1 MLETI
6 LANDWMIYLIS
17 LGVFLV
23 TMLICGHHLKKYGF
37 LQAIFSIICVP
48 MLVHGLGMLL
58 AYIFKE
64 TPDMAEF
71 FSACVFG
78 LDGIKDLFIEL
89 FKIVGIKWFYETGSF
104 YLPFG
109 VLFILTYGY
118 SITWRKKH
126 KKNKNKEE
134 DNK

>member
-6 LANDWMIYLIS
+6 LTNDWMIYLIS

-23 TMLICGHHLKKYGF
+23 TILICCGHYKKYGF

-48 MLVHGLGMLL
+48 MLIHGLGVLL
-58 AYIFKE
+58 AYIFRDNIDLVE
-64 TPDMAEF
+64 LF
-71 FSACVFG
+71 NVCIYG
-78 LDGIKDLFIEL
+78 LESVKVLFIEL
-89 FKIVGIKWFYETGSF
+89 FKILGITWFYETAGF

-109 VLFILTYGY
+109 ILYVLTYGY
-118 SITWRKKH
+118 SITWYKKY

-134 DNK
+134 NK